1 MKSRI
6 FNFLYS
12 VEGERKAIYYMIVGG
27 FCFATMGALT
37 FDLGKKVDWVFIAF
51 CRMLFSFILVFF
63 LASKSG
69 KTPLL
74 FNRKLLWLRS
84 FTGTIAML
92 ATFYSFTHLPVSDVS
107 AITETRPVWV
117 AILAVIILG
126 ERLRKA
132 LLPVTVL
139 SIIGVLLI
147 EKPHF
152 DQRNFAVFVTLI
164 ASVQI
169 IKKMW
174 SEEKPNFKGNY
185 YTIKDAFCNPKPVQ
199 QPHPAIQ
206 IGGSGEKY
214 LLRVVAEHADE
225 WNCPATSAEQFDVKY
240 KALENHCKDIGRDI
254 NEIGLSQQTVCII
267 AGSEKELEDKLSL
280 GKKRYGFFGN
290 IESFGIIGT
299 PENCIRKINENYKK
313 GITKY
318 TIFFSDGMNHD
329 TLNFFAKEIIPEFQ
343 D

>member
-12 VEGERKAIYYMIVGG
+12 VEGERKAIFYMIVGG

-51 CRMLFSFILVFF
+51 CRMLFSFVLVFF

-69 KTPLL
+69 KTPILL
-74 FNRKLLWLRS
+74 SRKLLWLRS
-84 FTGTIAML
+84 ITGTIAML

-164 ASVQI
+164 ASVLGAVVMI
-169 IKKMW
+169 CLRKLRDLDPRTIVTHF
-174 SEEKPNFKGNY
+174 SLTATIGSIVFIFLFRDIESYKGY
-185 YTIKDAFCNPKPVQ
+185 LQADIVLTLIAIGIFGTIGQLTMTKAFALGRASVVSSTGYAKVGFSAIYDLILFSAVFEMYTILGMLMILVA
-199 QPHPAIQ
+199 
-206 IGGSGEKY
+206 STW
-214 LLRVVAEHADE
+214 LL
-225 WNCPATSAEQFDVKY
+225 NSANNMQAPQVK
-240 KALENHCKDIGRDI
+240 
-254 NEIGLSQQTVCII
+254 T
-267 AGSEKELEDKLSL
+267 
-280 GKKRYGFFGN
+280 
-290 IESFGIIGT
+290 
-299 PENCIRKINENYKK
+299 
-313 GITKY
+313 
-318 TIFFSDGMNHD
+318 
-329 TLNFFAKEIIPEFQ
+329 
-343 D
+343 

>member
-126 ERLRKA
+126 ERLIKA

-139 SIIGVLLI
+139 SIIGILLI

-164 ASVQI
+164 ASVLGAVVMI
-169 IKKMW
+169 CLRKLRDLDPRTIVTHF
-174 SEEKPNFKGNY
+174 SLTATIGSIVFILLFRDIESYKGY
-185 YTIKDAFCNPKPVQ
+185 LQADIVLTLIAIGIFGTIGQLTMTKAFALGRASVVSSTGYAKVGFSAIYDLILFSAVFEMYTILGMLMILVASTWLLNSTNNMQ
-199 QPHPAIQ
+199 APHVRI
-206 IGGSGEKY
+206 S
-214 LLRVVAEHADE
+214 H
-225 WNCPATSAEQFDVKY
+225 
-240 KALENHCKDIGRDI
+240 
-254 NEIGLSQQTVCII
+254 
-267 AGSEKELEDKLSL
+267 
-280 GKKRYGFFGN
+280 
-290 IESFGIIGT
+290 
-299 PENCIRKINENYKK
+299 
-313 GITKY
+313 
-318 TIFFSDGMNHD
+318 
-329 TLNFFAKEIIPEFQ
+329 
-343 D
+343 

>member
-12 VEGERKAIYYMIVGG
+12 VEGERKAIFYMIVGG

-51 CRMLFSFILVFF
+51 CRMLFSFVLVFF

-69 KTPLL
+69 NPPILL
-74 FNRKLLWLRS
+74 SRKLLWLRS
-84 FTGTIAML
+84 ITGTIAML

-107 AITETRPVWV
+107 AITETRPIWV

-164 ASVQI
+164 ASVLGAVVMI
-169 IKKMW
+169 CLRKLRDLDPRTIVTHF
-174 SEEKPNFKGNY
+174 SLTATIGSIVFILLFRDIDSYKGY
-185 YTIKDAFCNPKPVQ
+185 LQADIVLTLIAIGIFGTIGQLTMTKAFALGRASVVSSTGYAKVGFSAIYDLILFSAVFEMYTILGMLMILVA
-199 QPHPAIQ
+199 
-206 IGGSGEKY
+206 STW
-214 LLRVVAEHADE
+214 LLNSTNNMQAPQVR
-225 WNCPATSAEQFDVKY
+225 
-240 KALENHCKDIGRDI
+240 LNH
-254 NEIGLSQQTVCII
+254 
-267 AGSEKELEDKLSL
+267 
-280 GKKRYGFFGN
+280 
-290 IESFGIIGT
+290 
-299 PENCIRKINENYKK
+299 
-313 GITKY
+313 
-318 TIFFSDGMNHD
+318 
-329 TLNFFAKEIIPEFQ
+329 
-343 D
+343 

>member
-12 VEGERKAIYYMIVGG
+12 VEGERKAIFYMIVGG

-69 KTPLL
+69 KTPILL
-74 FNRKLLWLRS
+74 SRKLLWLRS
-84 FTGTIAML
+84 ITGTIAML

-164 ASVQI
+164 ASVLGAVVMI
-169 IKKMW
+169 CLRKLRDLD
-174 SEEKPNFKGNY
+174 PR
-185 YTIKDAFCNPKPVQ
+185 TIVTHFSLTAT
-199 QPHPAIQ
+199 
-206 IGGSGEKY
+206 IGSIVFI
-214 LLRVVAEHADE
+214 LLFRCFRQGHLAV
-225 WNCPATSAEQFDVKY
+225 
-240 KALENHCKDIGRDI
+240 
-254 NEIGLSQQTVCII
+254 
-267 AGSEKELEDKLSL
+267 
-280 GKKRYGFFGN
+280 
-290 IESFGIIGT
+290 
-299 PENCIRKINENYKK
+299 
-313 GITKY
+313 
-318 TIFFSDGMNHD
+318 
-329 TLNFFAKEIIPEFQ
+329 
-343 D
+343 

>member
-12 VEGERKAIYYMIVGG
+12 VEGERKAIFYMIVGG
-27 FCFATMGALT
+27 FCFATMGSLT

-51 CRMLFSFILVFF
+51 CRMLFSFVLVFF

-74 FNRKLLWLRS
+74 FNRRLLWLRS
-84 FTGTIAML
+84 MTGTIAML

-164 ASVQI
+164 ASVLGAVVMICLRKLRDLDPRTIVTHFSLTATIGSIVFIFLFRDIESYRDYLQADI
-169 IKKMW
+169 VLTLIAIGIFGTIGQLTMTKAFALGRASVVSSTGYAKVGFSAIYDLILFSAVFEM
-174 SEEKPNFKGNY
+174 
-185 YTIKDAFCNPKPVQ
+185 YTILGMLMILVA
-199 QPHPAIQ
+199 
-206 IGGSGEKY
+206 STW
-214 LLRVVAEHADE
+214 LL
-225 WNCPATSAEQFDVKY
+225 NST
-240 KALENHCKDIGRDI
+240 N
-254 NEIGLSQQTVCII
+254 N
-267 AGSEKELEDKLSL
+267 
-280 GKKRYGFFGN
+280 
-290 IESFGIIGT
+290 
-299 PENCIRKINENYKK
+299 
-313 GITKY
+313 
-318 TIFFSDGMNHD
+318 M
-329 TLNFFAKEIIPEFQ
+329 Q
-343 D
+343 DPQVRISH

>member
-12 VEGERKAIYYMIVGG
+12 VEGERKAIFYMIVGG

-51 CRMLFSFILVFF
+51 CRMLFSFVLVFF

-69 KTPLL
+69 KTPILL
-74 FNRKLLWLRS
+74 SRKLLWLRS
-84 FTGTIAML
+84 MTGTIAML

-164 ASVQI
+164 ASVLGAVVMICLRKLRDLDPRTIVTHFSLTATIGSIVFILLFRDIESYRDYLQADI
-169 IKKMW
+169 VLTLIGIGIFGTIGQLTMTKAFALGRASVVSSTGYAKVGFSAIYDLILFSAVFEM
-174 SEEKPNFKGNY
+174 
-185 YTIKDAFCNPKPVQ
+185 YTILGMLMILVA
-199 QPHPAIQ
+199 
-206 IGGSGEKY
+206 STW
-214 LLRVVAEHADE
+214 LL
-225 WNCPATSAEQFDVKY
+225 NSANNMQAPQVRIS
-240 KALENHCKDIGRDI
+240 H
-254 NEIGLSQQTVCII
+254 
-267 AGSEKELEDKLSL
+267 
-280 GKKRYGFFGN
+280 
-290 IESFGIIGT
+290 
-299 PENCIRKINENYKK
+299 
-313 GITKY
+313 
-318 TIFFSDGMNHD
+318 
-329 TLNFFAKEIIPEFQ
+329 
-343 D
+343 

>member
-12 VEGERKAIYYMIVGG
+12 VEGERKAIFYMIVGG

-51 CRMLFSFILVFF
+51 CRMLFSFVLVFF

-69 KTPLL
+69 KTPILL
-74 FNRKLLWLRS
+74 SRKLLWLRS
-84 FTGTIAML
+84 MTGTIAML

-164 ASVQI
+164 ASVLGAVVMI
-169 IKKMW
+169 CLRKLRDLDPRTIVTHF
-174 SEEKPNFKGNY
+174 SLTATIGSIVFILLFRDIESYKGY
-185 YTIKDAFCNPKPVQ
+185 LQADIVLTLIGIGIFGTIGQLTMTKAFALGRASVVSSTGYAKVGFSAIYDLILFSAVFEMYTILGMLMILVA
-199 QPHPAIQ
+199 
-206 IGGSGEKY
+206 STW
-214 LLRVVAEHADE
+214 LL
-225 WNCPATSAEQFDVKY
+225 NSANNMQAPQVK
-240 KALENHCKDIGRDI
+240 
-254 NEIGLSQQTVCII
+254 T
-267 AGSEKELEDKLSL
+267 
-280 GKKRYGFFGN
+280 
-290 IESFGIIGT
+290 
-299 PENCIRKINENYKK
+299 
-313 GITKY
+313 
-318 TIFFSDGMNHD
+318 
-329 TLNFFAKEIIPEFQ
+329 
-343 D
+343 